1 MRKHPKA
8 GALAAGFA
16 AGTVT
21 GLFGGG
27 GGMLMVPA
35 LTLLTDTQEDSIFPT
50 SLSIMLP
57 ICIVSLIMTALGG
70 TVPWQEA
77 VPYLLGSG
85 AGGILAAILGRRIP
99 TGVLHRMLG
108 ILILWGGIRYLW

>member
-1 MRKHPKA
+1 MTKHQKA
-8 GALAAGFA
+8 GSTLAGFA

-27 GGMLMVPA
+27 GGMVMVPA
-35 LTLLTDTQEDSIFPT
+35 LTLLTDIDEDNLFPT

-57 ICIVSLIMTALGG
+57 ICVVSLITTAWG
-70 TVPWQEA
+70 TDIPIMES
-77 VPYLLGSG
+77 VPYLLGS
-85 AGGILAAILGRRIP
+85 AGGGLLAALWGKRIP
-99 TGVLHRMLG
+99 TGLLHRLLG

>member
-1 MRKHPKA
+1 MTKHPKA
-8 GALAAGFA
+8 GCTLAGFA

-35 LTLLTDTQEDSIFPT
+35 LTLLTDIDENSIFPT

-57 ICIVSLIMTALGG
+57 ICVVSLIAAAWGKDIPLAQAL
-70 TVPWQEA
+70 
-77 VPYLLGSG
+77 PYLLGS
-85 AGGILAAILGRRIP
+85 AGGGLLAALWGRKIP
-99 TGVLHRMLG
+99 TGLLHRLLG
-108 ILILWGGIRYLW
+108 ILILWGGIRYLC